1 MKILLFHPWIK
12 SKGGIEKLILEYIS
26 RSKHKIY
33 ILTWIYLSN
42 KTFEEFE
49 KYKIINIFSERLEPL
64 SRSFLLRGSFG
75 ILSMIKNML
84 KDDFIE
90 NYDLLLI
97 STPGIAELILLNKRI
112 NTPIVLYVH
121 TPLRA
126 AYKYDIYWNFK
137 YRFKNPLYKMTY
149 KLALHSYNYLEKTA
163 WERINFAIFNSEL
176 SRKRALDK
184 KLIDIEKTKVIY
196 PGTDINLEPKN
207 PENYFLYIS
216 RIGMAKRQE
225 ILLYAWKMF
234 SKKYKDYKLIL
245 AGGLENKK
253 YYERLLKII
262 KVFNLKNIEI
272 LTSLPSEKIKELHEH
287 SLCEIQVPFMED
299 FGITPL
305 EAVAA
310 GKYLIN
316 VYPSGNYELLKD
328 FPGIYWIKERIDNI
342 KMAREVYKAMEY
354 FIKNQDRLLNLGL
367 ENRKIFKELDLS
379 WDRFAKE
386 MDKTLEFF
394 YINSQNDTK
403 IY

>member
-12 SKGGIEKLILEYIS
+12 SKGGAERLILEYIK
-26 RSKHKIY
+26 RSKHKIDV
-33 ILTWIYLSN
+33 LTWIYLSN
-42 KTFEEFE
+42 KTFEDF
-49 KYKIINIFSERLEPL
+49 KRYKVINVFSEYLEPL
-64 SRSFLLRGSFG
+64 SRSFLLRGNFG
-75 ILSMIKNML
+75 ILSIIKNIL
-84 KDDFIE
+84 KEEFIK

-97 STPGIAELILLNKRI
+97 STSGIAELTLLNKKVNI
-112 NTPIVLYVH
+112 PVVLYVH

-126 AYKYDIYWNFK
+126 AYKYDIYWNLK
-137 YRFKNPLYKMTY
+137 YRFKNTLYRVIY
-149 KLALHSYNYLEKTA
+149 KFALHSYNYLERKA
-163 WERINFAIFNSEL
+163 WRKVNFAIFNSEL

-184 KLIDIEKTKVIY
+184 KLINIEKTKVIY
-196 PGTDINLEPKN
+196 PGVDINLKPKN
-207 PENYFLYIS
+207 PENYFLYVS

-245 AGGLENKK
+245 AGSLENKK
-253 YYERLLKII
+253 YYKKLLRII
-262 KVFNLKNIEI
+262 KVFNLKNVEI
-272 LTSLPSEKIKELHEH
+272 MTNLPSEKIKELHEH

-299 FGITPL
+299 FGIAPL

-316 VYPSGNYELLKD
+316 IYPSGNYELLKD

-354 FIKNQDRLLNLGL
+354 FVKNQDKLIDLGL
-367 ENRKIFKELDLS
+367 ENRKRFKELDLS

-386 MDKTLEFF
+386 MDKTLEGL
-394 YINSQNDTK
+394 YK
-403 IY
+403 

>member
-12 SKGGIEKLILEYIS
+12 SKGGAEKLILEYIK
-26 RSKHKIY
+26 RSKHKID
-33 ILTWIYLSN
+33 ILTWIYLPN
-42 KTFEEFE
+42 KTFEDFK
-49 KYKIINIFSERLEPL
+49 KYKVISILSKHFEHL

-75 ILSMIKNML
+75 IFSIIENIL
-84 KDDFIE
+84 KEELVE

-97 STPGIAELILLNKRI
+97 STSGIAELILLNKKI
-112 NTPIVLYVH
+112 NIPIALYVH

-126 AYKYDIYWNFK
+126 AYKYDIYWNLK
-137 YRFKNPLYKMTY
+137 YRFKNTLHKIAY
-149 KLALHSYNYLEKTA
+149 KLALHSYNNLERKA
-163 WERINFAIFNSEL
+163 WRKVNLAIFNSEL

-184 KLIDIEKTKVIY
+184 KLINIEKTKVIY
-196 PGTDINLEPKN
+196 PGVDINLEPKN
-207 PENYFLYIS
+207 PKDYFLYIS

-225 ILLYAWKMF
+225 ILLYTWKLF
-234 SKKYKDYKLIL
+234 SKRYKDYKLIL

-262 KVFNLKNIEI
+262 KVFNLKNVEI
-272 LTSLPSEKIKELHEH
+272 FINLPSEKIKELHEH

-299 FGITPL
+299 FGIAPL

-342 KMAREVYKAMEY
+342 KIAKEVYRAMEY
-354 FIKNQDRLLNLGL
+354 FVKNQDRLLDLGL
-367 ENRKIFKELDLS
+367 ENRKKFEKLDLS

-386 MDKTLEFF
+386 MDKTLESL
-394 YINSQNDTK
+394 YK
-403 IY
+403 

>member
-1 MKILLFHPWIK
+1 MKVLLFHPWIK
-12 SKGGIEKLILEYIS
+12 SKGGAERLILEYIK
-26 RSKHKIY
+26 RSKHKID

-42 KTFEEFE
+42 KTFEDFK
-49 KYKIINIFSERLEPL
+49 KYKVINIFSEHFEHL

-75 ILSMIKNML
+75 IFSIIENIL
-84 KDDFIE
+84 KEEFIR

-97 STPGIAELILLNKRI
+97 STSGIAELILLNKKI
-112 NTPIVLYVH
+112 NIPVVLYVH

-126 AYKYDIYWNFK
+126 AYKYDIYWNFR
-137 YRFKNPLYKMTY
+137 YRFKNTLYKVIY
-149 KLALHSYNYLEKTA
+149 KFALHSYNYLERKA
-163 WERINFAIFNSEL
+163 WKKISFAIFNSEL

-184 KLIDIEKTKVIY
+184 KLVDIERTKVIY
-196 PGTDINLEPKN
+196 PGADINLEPKN
-207 PENYFLYIS
+207 QENYFLYIS

-225 ILLYAWKMF
+225 ILLYAWKTF

-245 AGGLENKK
+245 AGGLENKN
-253 YYERLLKII
+253 YYRKLLKII
-262 KVFNLKNIEI
+262 KVFNLKNVEI
-272 LTSLPSEKIKELHEH
+272 RTNLPSEKIKELHEH

-299 FGITPL
+299 FGIVPL

-342 KMAREVYKAMEY
+342 KIAKEVYRAMEY
-354 FIKNQDRLLNLGL
+354 FVKNQDRLLDLGL
-367 ENRKIFKELDLS
+367 ENRKKFEKLDLS

-386 MDKTLEFF
+386 MDKTLESL
-394 YINSQNDTK
+394 YK
-403 IY
+403 